1 MENAIRNVMRILAFR
16 TKATEAAAN
25 DATRPWYTRIGIL
38 FWLAIIWVF
47 FISFSALLA
56 NYLPLPSALDTNL
69 RGVYLPPLVDGHL
82 LGTDGVGRDMLA
94 RAIHGARVSLS
105 IAYTSPFIALFFGL
119 ALGISAGYFRGR
131 VDSAI
136 SIFIDSILA
145 FPNIVAVMAFLFF
158 FGSNMLNMILVLGFF
173 AIPGDTRV
181 ARANTI
187 LFSQR
192 EFVLAARAQGA
203 SHLRIMVRELLP
215 NVIIPLISLVL
226 FGMSIVIVIE
236 GALAF
241 LGVGIQP
248 PTPTWG
254 RMISDGFEEIGSSP
268 HVTFIPAT
276 FMFFTILSFNIIG
289 DRLRA
294 LNDVKG
300 SQA

>member
-1 MENAIRNVMRILAFR
+1 MENAIRNVMRLLAFR
-16 TKATEAAAN
+16 SKAMEAAVE
-25 DATRPWYTRIGIL
+25 DGTRAWYLRIGVL
-38 FWLAIIWVF
+38 FWLAAAWVA
-47 FISFSALLA
+47 FISFSALFA
-56 NYLPLPSALDTNL
+56 DFLPLKSPLDTNL
-69 RGVYLPPLVDGHL
+69 RSVYLPAFTEGHF
-82 LGTDGVGRDMLA
+82 LGTDGVGRDILS
-94 RAIHGARVSLS
+94 RGIHGARVSLS
-105 IAYTSPFIALFFGL
+105 IAYTAPFIALALGL
-119 ALGISAGYFRGR
+119 ILGISAGYFRGR

-136 SIFIDSILA
+136 SIFVDSILA

-158 FGSNMLNMILVLGFF
+158 FGASMTNMILVLGFF
-173 AIPGDTRV
+173 GIPGDTRV

-268 HVTFIPAT
+268 HVTFVPAG
-276 FMFFTILSFNIIG
+276 FMFLTILSFNIIG

-294 LNDVKG
+294 LTDVKT